1 VVTPLQKIMMHLM
14 PEQRYKIEIYVN
26 LGKGI
31 TGIADYF

>member
-1 VVTPLQKIMMHLM
+1 M

-31 TGIADYF
+31 TEITDYLGRD